1 MASKVE
7 KIAVLSMRL
16 SGRHMSKYGANKSRH
31 DFTQSQLMA
40 CLILRAYLKTT
51 YRGFVDFLQ
60 GHQGL
65 RHALG
70 MEDKLPHYTTLQKF
84 STRSNV
90 LAIAD
95 ALIAQIGTAALKSS
109 GKSRL
114 PVAVAM
120 DATGMETS
128 TASAHF
134 VSRSGRER
142 RRWVKLST
150 AVVCGCLFPIGLVAD
165 WGPTNDK
172 CQAQELL
179 TKSFDVPLDCLPQR
193 LYADAG
199 YDADWIHELCR
210 GEWGVE
216 SLIKP
221 ARCRADGSLGGEHRP
236 AMTPENL
243 KKRGYGKRWHIETF
257 FSGLKRMMG
266 STLAARSD
274 ANLLKEA
281 AIRVLAYA
289 LHR

>member
-1 MASKVE
+1 
-7 KIAVLSMRL
+7 
-16 SGRHMSKYGANKSRH
+16 MS
-31 DFTQSQLMA
+31 

-51 YRGFVDFLQ
+51 YRGFVDFLA
-60 GHQGL
+60 GHQRL
-65 RHALG
+65 RAALG
-70 MEDKLPHYTTLQKF
+70 MEEKLPHYTTLQKF
-84 STRSNV
+84 SARSNV

-95 ALIAQIGTAALKSS
+95 ALVAQIGQAALGAAGRG
-109 GKSRL
+109 GKQ
-114 PVAVAM
+114 VAVAL

-142 RRWVKLST
+142 RRWVKLSA

-165 WGPTNDK
+165 WGPSNDK
-172 CQAQELL
+172 CQAEELL
-179 TKSFDVPLDCLPQR
+179 SKSFDGPLDCLPQK

-210 GEWGVE
+210 EEWGIE

-221 ARCRADGSLGGEHRP
+221 ARHRADGSLGGEYRP
-236 AMTPENL
+236 AMTHGHL

-266 STLAARSD
+266 STLSSRTD
-274 ANLLKEA
+274 GNLLKEA
-281 AIRVLAYA
+281 TIRVLAYT